1 MSFFTKE
8 EIETVR
14 KEYEENVKNGDL
26 EPYRLALDLYRRV
39 VEYSELEKTEKE
51 ATFIE
56 IALSIVEGYSVNFG
70 PDSVGSSLPLIVE
83 SDKEVLKNGNLER
96 AIEIILEEIAGEYL
110 L

>member
-1 MSFFTKE
+1 MSFTKE

-39 VEYSELEKTEKE
+39 VEYSDLEKTEKE
-51 ATFIE
+51 AKFVE
-56 IALSIVEGYSVNFG
+56 IALSIVEGYSANFG
-70 PDSVGSSLPLIVE
+70 PDSVGSVLPLIVE
-83 SDKEVLKNGNLER
+83 SDREALKNGNLER